1 MKTLYFLMLAGSV
14 VLMSCNKD
22 VLKGEG
28 AIITQPVNVTGFT
41 SVKVNGSTDV
51 HIIKGTNFNVEKKGY
66 ANLLQHLD
74 MNVVGGVLQIGFNDV
89 TNVKNNNTEA
99 FITMPSLIGVGIN
112 GNCNF
117 DITGNFTENKVN
129 VDINGYG
136 EVYFNGGSANEFSTI
151 INGNGLIKAFSF
163 SAIKAS
169 HKITG
174 NGKTESTVTETL
186 EANISGKGTIYY
198 KGDPTNV
205 TSNISG
211 QGQLVKL

>member
-1 MKTLYFLMLAGSV
+1 MLAGSV
-14 VLMSCNKD
+14 FLTSCNKD

-28 AIITQPVNVTGFT
+28 ATITQPVNVTGFT
-41 SVKVNGSTDV
+41 SVNVNGSTDV
-51 HIIKGTNFNVEKKGY
+51 HIIKGTNFNVEKKGF

-74 MNVVGGVLQIGFNDV
+74 MVVVGGVLHIGFNDV
-89 TNVKNNNTEA
+89 TNVENDNTEA
-99 FITMPSLIGVGIN
+99 FITMPSLTGIGIN

-117 DITGNFTENKVN
+117 DITGNFTENKLT

-136 EVYFNGGSANEFSTI
+136 EVHFNGGSANEFTSI

-163 SAIKAS
+163 SVIKAS
-169 HKITG
+169 HKIIG

-186 EANISGKGTIYY
+186 DANISGKGTIYY

-211 QGQLVKL
+211 QGHIIKL